1 MSTTGWWVLGWV
13 LGVVVVGIAAT
24 LLLTV
29 IALGRRVVRQA
40 GEIVSALDGARRNTD
55 ALWDVRVTNQVL
67 DRITR
72 GLRAVR
78 ERLEAG

>member
-1 MSTTGWWVLGWV
+1 VSTTGWWVLGWV